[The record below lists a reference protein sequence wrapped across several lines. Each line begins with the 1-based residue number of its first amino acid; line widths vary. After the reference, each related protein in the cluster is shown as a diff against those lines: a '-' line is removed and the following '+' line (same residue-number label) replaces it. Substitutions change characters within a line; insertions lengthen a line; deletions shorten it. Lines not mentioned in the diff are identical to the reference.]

1 MNKQYWTDEEYFY
14 KSYKHL
20 SPIAWRRFVRIVVDF
35 SNARVSPRLVEY
47 DDKSKII
54 TWEKITPL
62 DMDENEEMLS
72 LFLANGYNS
81 PRKVKDKIRI
91 KVARMREI
99 GYIHGD
105 LHMNN
110 IGMKNGN
117 FYIFDLDT
125 VVKEDENNLPSLL
138 EFMEDLDIY
147 DFDEYAE
154 RDWIGWT
161 FDIEDVFKQ

>member
-1 MNKQYWTDEEYFY
+1 MSKQYWTDEDYFY

-20 SPIAWRRFVRIVVDF
+20 SPTAWRRFLRIVVDF
-35 SNARVSPRLVEY
+35 SDASISPRLVEY
-47 DDKSKII
+47 DDKSKLI

-62 DMDENEEMLS
+62 NTDEDEEMLS
-72 LFLANGYNS
+72 LFLENGYDS
-81 PRKVKDKIRI
+81 ARKVKDEIRI

-125 VVKEDENNLPSLL
+125 VVKEHERDLPSLIQ
-138 EFMEDLDIY
+138 FMEEMDTY

-161 FDIEDVFKQ
+161 FDVEAVFE